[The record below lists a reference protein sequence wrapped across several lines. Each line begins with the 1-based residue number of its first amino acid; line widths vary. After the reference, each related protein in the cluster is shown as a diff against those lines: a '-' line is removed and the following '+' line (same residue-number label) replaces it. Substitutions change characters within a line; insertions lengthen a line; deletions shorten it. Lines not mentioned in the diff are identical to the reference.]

1 MVEVI
6 FGIFNRQNLKK
17 SGQISFY
24 IFALVFGNLARLS
37 QFLMKNPPCRFFL
50 EI

>member
-1 MVEVI
+1 MVEVL
-6 FGIFNRQNLKK
+6 FGVFNRQNLKK

-24 IFALVFGNLARLS
+24 IFALFFGNLAHFS
-37 QFLMKNPPCRFFL
+37 QFLMKNPLYRFFL

>member
-6 FGIFNRQNLKK
+6 FGVFNRQNLKK

-24 IFALVFGNLARLS
+24 IFALLFGNLAHLS
-37 QFLMKNPPCRFFL
+37 QFLMKNPLYRFSL